1 MTVQQKDAA
10 QAVSVFAP
18 RIGRI
23 VAAKMLTEKEKY
35 FRIVMADGK
44 PLGHKPGQFV
54 EVSIFGIGEAPI
66 SICSSPT
73 AGRLVRAVRPKR
85 RLGHQ
90 RPPQAW
96 RRATTI
102 GLRGPF
108 GNGFDMEAMKG
119 KDVLFVAGGLG
130 LAPARGVIQYVLDK
144 RSDYGK
150 VTILYGSRS
159 PKDLLFTEDLKEW
172 EAAARLR
179 LPRHGRPPRRVL
191 EGQLR
196 RHHDAL
202 QEGQARRAEAPTRS
216 SSARLSCTSTP
227 SSRRFPW
234 ASRKTASSAASS
246 GRMKC
251 GVGRC
256 GHCQI
261 RQRYVCKEGPV
272 FSYAQIKRLREGI

>member
-1 MTVQQKDAA
+1 MTVKD
-10 QAVSVFAP
+10 QYSEMSPSIFVP

-23 VAAKMLTEKEKY
+23 VAAKMLTEKEKF

-73 AGRLVRAVRPKR
+73 QVDSFEMCVRNVGMVTGIMHKSEAGDTF
-85 RLGHQ
+85 G
-90 RPPQAW
+90 
-96 RRATTI
+96 I
-102 GLRGPF
+102 RGPY

-130 LAPARGVIQYVLDK
+130 LAPARSVIKYVLDK
-144 RSDYGK
+144 RKDFNK

-159 PKDLLFTEDLKEW
+159 PKELLFTEDLKEW
-172 EAAARLR
+172 GARPDCDFHVTVDRPDEAWTGNRGVITTLFRKVKVDPSNTYAVII
-179 LPRHGRPPRRVL
+179 GPPVMYKYAIL
-191 EGQLR
+191 E
-196 RHHDAL
+196 AL
-202 QEGQARRAEAPTRS
+202 
-216 SSARLSCTSTP
+216 SAGVP
-227 SSRRFPW
+227 ESRILCSLER
-234 ASRKTASSAASS
+234 
-246 GRMKC
+246 RMKC

-261 RQRYVCKEGPV
+261 GNVYVCKEGPV